1 MSPNSLPAR
10 GSKRERIQWR
20 ILASLK
26 DLISFTLAGLLAFEL
41 RFDGI
46 LPAKYHHP
54 FVIALIVWTIAKTMA
69 FAVGAVNR
77 GYWRYTSIYDAQ
89 RIAIANSA
97 GSVLGAAA
105 LIGLLGPRAIPR
117 SVYILEWI
125 VSSFLL
131 LGGRFVSRALDAAKS
146 TRWAD
151 GEGTRTLIYGA
162 GSAGLQLLWEV
173 RQNRALMCDVVGL
186 VDDDPSKIGLILDG
200 KRVLGTGETLKALAK
215 KHAAKRVLIAIPS
228 ATGPQ
233 LVRILKLASDAGVE
247 YKMVPSLGDLIQ
259 DKKLGGQIRKI
270 AVEDLLGRKSV
281 QLDQD
286 HIRERIQGKVVM
298 VTGAAGS
305 IGSELCRQI
314 ARFRPLALIGF
325 DQAETPLFQ
334 IDRELRNSFPGIT
347 FHPEI
352 GDVTESEHLN
362 RVMKHYAPSI
372 LYHAAAYKHV
382 PLMERHVFAA
392 VQNNILG
399 TWQTALAAMRNGI
412 EDFVMISTDKAVRPT
427 SMMGA
432 TKRVSELVIRA
443 LQTDSET
450 RFVAVR
456 FGNVLGSNGSVVP
469 IFKEQIAAG
478 GPVTVTHPEMR
489 RYFMTIPE
497 AAQLVLQAFS
507 IGKGGDV
514 FLLDMG
520 EPVKIIDLATNLIL
534 LSGFKPG
541 KDIKIQFTGL
551 RPGEKLFEEL
561 NLHNESLL
569 PTMHAKIR
577 RYASPSNLECTQLM
591 MYLQELEQ
599 IVEER
604 DEARL
609 MELLE
614 IMIPDYT
621 PSAQLRE
628 AALPAAFKRTRDVGL
643 GISGQEE
650 RDLISPELTPVPENG
665 QKLAKP
671 GRAGAIYP
679 NMA

>member
-1 MSPNSLPAR
+1 M
-10 GSKRERIQWR
+10 
-20 ILASLK
+20 
-26 DLISFTLAGLLAFEL
+26 
-41 RFDGI
+41 
-46 LPAKYHHP
+46 
-54 FVIALIVWTIAKTMA
+54 
-69 FAVGAVNR
+69 
-77 GYWRYTSIYDAQ
+77 
-89 RIAIANSA
+89 
-97 GSVLGAAA
+97 
-105 LIGLLGPRAIPR
+105 
-117 SVYILEWI
+117 
-125 VSSFLL
+125 
-131 LGGRFVSRALDAAKS
+131 
-146 TRWAD
+146 
-151 GEGTRTLIYGA
+151 
-162 GSAGLQLLWEV
+162 
-173 RQNRALMCDVVGL
+173 
-186 VDDDPSKIGLILDG
+186 
-200 KRVLGTGETLKALAK
+200 
-215 KHAAKRVLIAIPS
+215 
-228 ATGPQ
+228 
-233 LVRILKLASDAGVE
+233 VRIMKLASDAGVE

-270 AVEDLLGRKSV
+270 AVEDLLGRKSI

-334 IDRELRNSFPGIT
+334 IDRELRNTFPGMT

-399 TWQTALAAMRNGI
+399 TWQTALAAMKNGI
-412 EDFVMISTDKAVRPT
+412 EDFVMISTDKAVNPT

-432 TKRVSELVIRA
+432 SKRVSELVIRA

-520 EPVKIIDLATNLIL
+520 EPVKIVDLATNLIL
-534 LSGFKPG
+534 LSGLKPE

-561 NLHNESLL
+561 NLNNESLL
-569 PTMHAKIR
+569 PTIHAKIR
-577 RYASPSNLECTQLM
+577 RYASPSNLDSTQLM
-591 MYLQELEQ
+591 LHLQELQQ

-609 MELLE
+609 VELLE
-614 IMIPDYT
+614 SMIPDYT

-628 AALPAAFKRTRDVGL
+628 AALSPTLSRAGSNGAGIPAYEVRASISDVG
-643 GISGQEE
+643 QTNQNP
-650 RDLISPELTPVPENG
+650 RRT
-665 QKLAKP
+665 
-671 GRAGAIYP
+671 GAIYP